1 MKIAIL
7 TFFESENY
15 GTVLQAY
22 ATQKY
27 LEIEGHTAEL
37 LHTKRIVNGRSS
49 RFAPVKITPTLSEK
63 IRYKAV
69 TLLKKKSIEEKSEK
83 FKGFRD
89 EHLRVSRYYDSE
101 EKLLNE
107 LEDYDLFVSGGDQ
120 IWNPY
125 HKVFSSHYMFDFLP
139 DDKPRISYGSS
150 FGISEINDDLIL
162 SKMKADLSKYR
173 AIGIREQ
180 SGVSIVNSMGLKATQ
195 VLDPVFLMNEHWNSF
210 ITERPRKKKY
220 CLVYALIGYPEA
232 EKNRIA
238 EFAKK
243 RELEVVILP
252 YNRQNSLNG
261 FKKEFGLSPEQFLNY
276 IAHAEYVFTNSF
288 HGLAFS
294 ILFQKQFALLGCAD
308 DDGIAKRERLVDLL
322 EQFRIGDRSFENA
335 HTDIDYN
342 AVNELMQIK
351 LSESKKYI
359 KENIEKSI
367 KQE

>member
-27 LEIEGHTAEL
+27 LEMQGHTAEL
-37 LHTKRIVNGRSS
+37 LHIKRMINGKSS
-49 RFAPVKITPTLSEK
+49 HYASANKKPTLGER

-69 TLLKKKSIEEKSEK
+69 SVVKKKSIEEKGKK
-83 FKGFRD
+83 FKAFRD
-89 EHLRVSRYYDSE
+89 KYLQVSKYYDSDE
-101 EKLLNE
+101 QLINE

-139 DDKPRISYGSS
+139 AQKPRISYGSS
-150 FGISEINDDLIL
+150 FGVSEIADSAIL
-162 SKMKADLSKYR
+162 SSMRDNLTKYQ

-180 SGVSIVNSMGLKATQ
+180 SGVSIVNSMGLDAMQ
-195 VLDPVFLMNEHWNSF
+195 VLDPVFLLNNYWNDF
-210 ITERPRKKKY
+210 VRERPQKRKY

-232 EKNRIA
+232 EKKKIA

-243 RELEVVILP
+243 RGLEVVILP

-261 FKKEFGLSPEQFLNY
+261 FKKEFGLSPEEFLNY

-294 ILFQKQFALLGCAD
+294 ILFQKQFTLLGCD
-308 DDGIAKRERLVDLL
+308 SEEGLAKRERLIDLL
-322 EQFRIGDRSFENA
+322 EQFKIGDRNFENA
-335 HTDIDYN
+335 HSVIDYN
-342 AVNELMQIK
+342 AVNKLMQSK
-351 LSESKKYI
+351 VNESKKYMR
-359 KENIEKSI
+359 ESI
-367 KQE
+367 DKIGVN

>member
-37 LHTKRIVNGRSS
+37 LHIKRMVNGKSS
-49 RFAPVKITPTLSEK
+49 HYASVAQTPTLCERV
-63 IRYKAV
+63 RYKAV
-69 TLLKKKSIEEKSEK
+69 TLLKKKSMQEKAEK
-83 FKGFRD
+83 FKAFRKRN
-89 EHLRVSRYYDSE
+89 LQISKYYDSE
-101 EKLLNE
+101 EKLLSE

-125 HKVFSSHYMFDFLP
+125 HKVFSSNYMFDFLP
-139 DDKPRISYGSS
+139 DEKPRISYGSS

-180 SGVSIVNSMGLKATQ
+180 SGVSIVNSMGLDAMQ
-195 VLDPVFLMNEHWNSF
+195 VLDPVFLLNNYWNDF
-210 ITERPRKKKY
+210 VRERPQKRKY

-232 EKNRIA
+232 EKKKIA
-238 EFAKK
+238 EFAKS
-243 RELEVVILP
+243 RGLEVVILP

-261 FKKEFGLSPEQFLNY
+261 FKKEFGLSPEEFLNH
-276 IAHAEYVFTNSF
+276 IANAEYVFTNSF

-294 ILFQKQFALLGCAD
+294 ILFQKQFTLLGCD
-308 DDGIAKRERLVDLL
+308 SEEGLAKRERLIDLL
-322 EQFRIGDRSFENA
+322 EQFKIGDRNFENA
-335 HTDIDYN
+335 HSVIDYN
-342 AVNELMQIK
+342 AVNKLMQSK
-351 LSESKKYI
+351 VNESKKYMR
-359 KENIEKSI
+359 ESI
-367 KQE
+367 DKIGVN